1 MLIFIFLIIN
11 GFIIIN
17 QGVHEPYVLNTNK
30 NNNNNHNNRYT
41 NSRYVQNNSVSN
53 TNTQNQ

>member
-1 MLIFIFLIIN
+1 MYISDSVEKQFNESYDKFILFL
-11 GFIIIN
+11 
-17 QGVHEPYVLNTNK
+17 LNTSK

-41 NSRYVQNNSVSN
+41 NIRYVQNNSVSN